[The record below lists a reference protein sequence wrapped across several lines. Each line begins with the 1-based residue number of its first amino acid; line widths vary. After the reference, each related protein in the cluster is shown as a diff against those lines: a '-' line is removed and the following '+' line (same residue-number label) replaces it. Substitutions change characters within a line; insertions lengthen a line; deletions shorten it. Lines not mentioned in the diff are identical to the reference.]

1 MKKFIIAVL
10 AAVCTACLA
19 LAVACKEDKEPEY
32 YILSFA
38 KTQGVTY
45 VCDIPSGYE
54 VREGVTVSFSISYAD
69 NVKGEKTVK
78 ANDDELTADEN
89 GNYSFSMSED
99 TTVSVE
105 GTFILNSYDVTFYNV
120 TKNAQGQ
127 IVDEYWVDYLDEDG
141 NPFETEKGYT
151 YEANEQIKFKLD
163 VSVYYERDYDKYP
176 KDAKPTVIA
185 NTQILTPDKNGVYT
199 LNVIENT
206 NVTVSGFVNEENFT
220 ERENCGTGTE
230 SDPYI
235 ISRPVDLFMLSN
247 LVKSDKHRL
256 LFYDKHYK
264 ISDDVEEIDM
274 EGEQLFIIGES
285 EATFFAGTFDGNGKT
300 IKNYYISDTFINQ
313 STYTPDFMPYIGL
326 FGFVAATTSAVP
338 EIYNLHLSDFTIDVD
353 AASAPSEEKGFYV
366 GSLVGVGFGVNITG
380 CTAKGKITADA
391 DDNYFGYMGGLIGA
405 QYSAFGGSGSS
416 ATRVFSI
423 VKSCSTDVELRGE
436 SGYVY
441 TAGGISGLVSANEE
455 RTAASVINCYSTAD
469 ILGAMYSGGIAGRL
483 SPFCS
488 LQNCY
493 STGYVEATNYIGR
506 RDGNEDLGYAYG
518 GGIVG
523 YADYNSVVDSC
534 FAVGDVNA
542 YSVADGQGGDFSFE
556 GKIYGGKDEAGV
568 AFIETQ
574 PAYVLNCYSENIK
587 DVLKDNLLGWD
598 KEDWNLF
605 DPERPSGYPILNME
619 ETSKSFTLKINLGG
633 KSHGGSTE
641 LSVPIK
647 DAYYPVSYWYAV
659 GDIDFRTVAADDG
672 NRSYGYFFDAEL
684 TRRVPYSY
692 IPMKNTVLYAGFAD
706 FNEVAGEYYLQGLG
720 GYLELAADGTL
731 IYRNGAINSTSY
743 YTYDKDKVLVL
754 YDTLLG
760 IVSGGAETY
769 YSFEAKVEDGVLKI
783 YDNEIYPENTPL
795 TALKKSATFNYGSYY
810 AGNVTYTFNAN
821 GSGTMVKVTGSGSS
835 LVKFDYDLHESNYG
849 NGLYLG
855 GSIYFDVD
863 SVFCSGDVDA
873 NGNVTK
879 INGTP
884 VYRMDAFEGVWEKS
898 AGSHKQYTFDGK
910 GAWSYEYFGYKN
922 GTKQIISSDKGAYTQ
937 NPEGSIALKDGLRAS
952 FTPEGYLVIDGEIY
966 YRENSFV
973 GEWNFFHKDYP
984 VELNLGGIGADGVGT
999 ATVDFGSGYKMEN
1012 ADRITYVAEKAANG
1026 KVTLMLYLFDQPM
1039 GELIYSADENTLS
1052 GSFYRFSSNAIVDG
1066 VTFYLYDDF
1075 KGEWISDDG
1084 DLSLVE
1090 FNGLG
1095 NYDIDGDNNLA
1106 VRGSVKIGGEAVG
1119 TYTLV
1124 NSTLE
1129 GYFVYNEVKY
1139 NISFNDATGKIEVTY
1154 GEGNSVTLEKYDI
1167 MYGTDLVDDDGNVY
1181 VFDGRGNLASGGK
1194 LTIKGA
1200 TETVISY
1207 TFDTDGKTV
1216 KVGDSGDTIALDTA
1230 KDAYVYTTGGTTKNL
1245 TLNNDFTGKWL
1256 VVGAQS
1262 ADKYLEIG
1270 KISASY
1276 KAEGKQ
1282 FGEAVSFTYHPDGN
1296 YLTFTDIATEI
1307 RVDVVKSEGAS
1318 ELSISFTTIQG
1329 TASSVAVS
1337 EDNYDSYRGRWTA
1350 ADGSYIELDGLGKAS
1365 LVSGTMNFYG
1375 KDGKLTQSIS
1385 YRITPLSKYTE
1396 YGDYFASL
1404 EMIETTRGTLFT
1416 ECDKADEGAYTL
1428 GSVSRKFVT
1437 PELYLV
1443 EAFKKGDNNVKYI
1456 FDGLGTIYC
1465 TDGSTLSY
1473 TVDGDNGVKMEQ
1485 YLTVTDGND
1494 KFKAVLDYG
1503 LRDFTLVME
1512 PIVFDDFKGKWDGAD
1527 GTYIEL
1533 DGLGLLGI
1541 INGSAIVYKSATDPE
1556 EEDTVIASYE
1566 YSIEESV
1573 AGGGATVVEL
1583 YVNKN
1588 VYLFM
1593 ECGKDDEGAFTL
1605 GGKSYKI
1612 VTPQFYRMQAT
1623 DYNDVVFTFDGIGKA
1638 YTSDGKIYAYKYES
1652 NDTLNKEYIFTFTD
1666 SYGKTQK
1673 VLVNYSKANS
1683 YTLEFEE

>member
-32 YILSFA
+32 YILSFT

-54 VREGVTVSFSISYAD
+54 VREGVTVSFSVTYAD

-120 TKNAQGQ
+120 TKNSQGQ
-127 IVDEYWVDYLDEDG
+127 VLDEYWVDYLDEDG
-141 NPFETEKGYT
+141 NPLETEKAYA
-151 YEANEQIKFKLD
+151 YEANERIKFRLD

-176 KDAKPTVIA
+176 EDERPTVVA
-185 NTQILTPDKNGVYT
+185 NTQILVPDIYGVYT
-199 LNVIENT
+199 LTVRENT
-206 NVTVSGFVNEENFT
+206 NITVSGFMLEENFT

-235 ISRPVDLFMLSN
+235 ISRPVDLYMLS
-247 LVKSDKHRL
+247 VL
-256 LFYDKHYK
+256 LKDDVLRNRFFAAHYK

-274 EGEQLFIIGES
+274 EGERLFIIGES
-285 EATFFAGTFDGNGKT
+285 DATFFAGTFDGNGKT
-300 IKNYYISDTFINQ
+300 IKNYYISDTSINQ
-313 STYTPDFMPYIGL
+313 TTFKPEFMPYIGL
-326 FGFVAATTSAVP
+326 FGFVAATPSSFP
-338 EIYNLHLSDFTIDVD
+338 EIYNLHLLDFTIDVD
-353 AASAPSEEKGFYV
+353 AASTQSELKGFYV

-380 CTAKGKITADA
+380 CSAKGIITADA

-405 QYSAFGGSGSS
+405 QYSAYGGSGSS
-416 ATRVFSI
+416 VTRVFSI

-441 TAGGISGLVSANEE
+441 AAGGISGLVSANEE

-506 RDGNEDLGYAYG
+506 RDGSEDLGYAYG

-534 FAVGDVNA
+534 FAVGEVTA
-542 YSVADGQGGDFSFE
+542 SSVADGQGGDFSYA

-598 KEDWNLF
+598 KEDWNLY
-605 DPERPSGYPILNME
+605 DPLYPSGYPTLNME
-619 ETSKSFTLKINLGG
+619 ETSKSFTLKVNLGG
-633 KSHGGSTE
+633 NAQGGNTE
-641 LSVPIK
+641 LSVDIT

-659 GDIDFRTVAADDG
+659 GDIDPRSVEADNG
-672 NRSYGYFFDAEL
+672 NRVYGYFFDAEL

-692 IPMKNTVLYAGFAD
+692 IPMKDTVLYAGFAD
-706 FNEVAGEYYLQGLG
+706 FNEVVGEYYLQGLG
-720 GYLELAADGTL
+720 GYLELSADGTL
-731 IYRNGAINSTSY
+731 TYKNGAINSTSY
-743 YTYDKDKVLVL
+743 YTYDKDKVIVL

-760 IVSGGAETY
+760 IVAGGADTY

-783 YDNEIYPENTPL
+783 YDNEIYPQNTPL
-795 TALKKSATFNYGSYY
+795 TALKKSDTFKYGSFY
-810 AGNVTYTFNAN
+810 ADDVTYTFNAN
-821 GSGTMVKVTGSGSS
+821 GTGTRVTVSGSNS
-835 LVKFDYDLHESNYG
+835 SSAKFDYTLNG
-849 NGLYLG
+849 NSLT
-855 GSIYFDVD
+855 FTVD
-863 SVFCSGDVDA
+863 SVAYTGTIDA
-873 NGNVTK
+873 NGNVTAL
-879 INGTP
+879 NGTP
-884 VYRMDAFEGVWEKS
+884 VSRIDAFEGVWEKS

-910 GAWSYEYFGYKN
+910 GGWSYEYFGYEN
-922 GTKQIISSDKGAYTQ
+922 GKKKVIITDKGSYTE
-937 NPEGSIALKDGLRAS
+937 NAEGSITLKDGLRAS
-952 FTPEGYLVIDGEIY
+952 FTPEGYLVINGETY

-999 ATVDFGSGYKMEN
+999 AAVDFGSGYNMEN
-1012 ADRITYVAEKAANG
+1012 ADRLTYVAEKAANG
-1026 KVTLMLYLFDQPM
+1026 EVTLMLYLFEQPM
-1039 GELIYSADENTLS
+1039 GVLTYSASENTLS
-1052 GSFYRFSSNAIVDG
+1052 GSFYRFSSNAIVDD

-1084 DLSLVE
+1084 VLSLVE

-1095 NYDIDGDNNLA
+1095 NYDIDGDSNNNLA
-1106 VRGSVKIGGEAVG
+1106 VRGSVSIGGEVVG
-1119 TYTLV
+1119 TYSLV

-1129 GYFVYNEVKY
+1129 GYFVYNSVKY
-1139 NISFNDATGKIEVTY
+1139 NLSFNEATGKIVVTY
-1154 GEGNSVTLEKYDI
+1154 GEGNSAMLEKYDI
-1167 MYGTDLVDDDGNVY
+1167 MHGTDLVDDDGNVY

-1200 TETVISY
+1200 TETVIGY
-1207 TFDTDGKTV
+1207 TFDADGKTV
-1216 KVGDSGDTIALDTA
+1216 KLDGGDTIALDTA
-1230 KDAYVYTTGGTTKNL
+1230 KDAYVYTNGGTPKNL
-1245 TLNNDFTGKWL
+1245 TISNDFTGKWL

-1282 FGEAVSFTYHPDGN
+1282 FGEAVTFTYHPDGN
-1296 YLTFTDIATEI
+1296 YLTFTDMATEV

-1365 LVSGTMNFYG
+1365 LVSGTMNFYD
-1375 KDGKLTQSIS
+1375 KSGKLTQSIS
-1385 YRITPLSKYTE
+1385 YRVTPLSKYTE
-1396 YGDYFASL
+1396 YGDFASL
-1404 EMIETTRGTLFT
+1404 EMIETTRGTLFA
-1416 ECDKADEGAYTL
+1416 ECGKDDEGAYTL

-1443 EAFKKGDNNVKYI
+1443 EAFRKGDNTVRYI

-1465 TDGSTLSY
+1465 NDGTTLGY
-1473 TVDGDNGVKMEQ
+1473 TVDGDNSVKMEQ
-1485 YLTVTDGND
+1485 YLTVTDGSD

-1512 PIVFDDFKGKWDGAD
+1512 PLVFDDFKGKWDGAD

-1541 INGSAIVYKSATDPE
+1541 MNGTATVYKSATGE
-1556 EEDTVIASYE
+1556 EEKDTVIASYE

-1573 AGGGATVVEL
+1573 AGGGATVIEL

-1623 DYNDVVFTFDGIGKA
+1623 DYEDVVYTFDGIGKA
-1638 YTSDGKIYAYKYES
+1638 YGSDGKVYAYKFES

-1673 VLVNYSKANS
+1673 VLVNYSKADS